1 MKNFKQSILAI
12 SLACGVTTAS
22 LACGWEDPGHFNLF
36 HCVKEIPNLDEQRL
50 NESADFWI
58 NYLGGP
64 DKVGCDIQSGV
75 RYMSEYHFDDD
86 NDSNDLITVLRQ
98 NQDSVAL
105 TFLRLNL
112 ELHKLTDTN
121 SWDYQKPTS
130 QQFQD
135 LLNRIDRLKTT
146 GALTQRKTF
155 LKMRCLYALKDF
167 TACYRLWDNFASK
180 WQPSPLRDRFEG
192 YIAGIHFQRGEYD
205 EALPLYFEQGDG
217 ESIRLCVNRMLESTS
232 IEREYEK
239 DPNALIL
246 GYILEDY
253 ANYFFHAKC
262 DDYWTVGDQSYPI
275 WSKVV
280 TERDN
285 VLALAQRVVKE
296 GKARDLQMWQSF
308 IGFIQLTT
316 DQNEAAYESFCK
328 AERLR
333 GNGVVRPL
341 IRDYKF
347 CAALGMKQKAQ
358 NFDTYL
364 VDELKHNNQIVLAD
378 NATAEVEKNLHYA
391 LYEDML
397 YNRIDKY
404 LQEKGDPTMRFL
416 AQTAIRSWEVWTL
429 DLEYNTDQVKA
440 IRDIALNHGA
450 GNPIYRDLLQLADI
464 STDQLTEFVGTKL
477 IREGKFTEAATYLEQ
492 VSHGFIAH
500 QGITPYLMQRPM
512 LNEVPFRR
520 LTYNEPEYVDSALV
534 QNRKLQ
540 FCQQA
545 ITYQQQA
552 QQATDA
558 EQRALANYKLGELLF
573 HGSATG
579 DWWAI
584 SQYSHSSY
592 NDSYNEL
599 DPLAADCLRKAL
611 AETQSAELKGLCYYG
626 LAAIPVDPFE
636 TNYRGDNLITYSQQQ
651 YDAYQQIRQ
660 LPRTHPAYR
669 MCDWLGLYVNLDLE
683 RPSYYTED

>member
-12 SLACGVTTAS
+12 SLACGITSAG
-22 LACGWEDPGHFNLF
+22 LACGWDDPGHYNLF
-36 HCVKEIPNLDEQRL
+36 RCVKEIPYLEEQRL
-50 NESADFWI
+50 DESANFWI

-75 RYMSEYHFDDD
+75 RYMSAYHFDDD
-86 NDSNDLITVLRQ
+86 NDSNDLITALRQ
-98 NQDSVAL
+98 NQDTTAL
-105 TFLRLNL
+105 TFLRLNF
-112 ELHKLTDTN
+112 ELCKLTDTN
-121 SWDYQKPTS
+121 AWDYQKPTP
-130 QQFQD
+130 QQYQD
-135 LLNRIDRLKTT
+135 LLSRIDRLKTT

-155 LKMRCLYALKDF
+155 LKMRCLYALKDY

-180 WQPSPLRDRFEG
+180 WEPSPLRSRFEG
-192 YIAGIHFQRGEYD
+192 YIAGIHFQKGEYD

-262 DDYWTVGDQSYPI
+262 DEYWTVGDKGYPI

-285 VLALAQRVVKE
+285 VIALAQRVVKE
-296 GKARDLQMWQSF
+296 GKARDLQMWQAF

-316 DQNEAAYESFCK
+316 DQNEAAYESFIK
-328 AERLR
+328 AEHLR
-333 GNGVVRPL
+333 GNGVIMPL
-341 IRDYKF
+341 LRDYKF
-347 CAALGMKQKAQ
+347 CAAMGMKQKPQ
-358 NFDTYL
+358 HIDTYL
-364 VDELKHNNQIVLAD
+364 VDELKHNKQLWQAD
-378 NATAEVEKNLHYA
+378 NATAEVEKNLLFC
-391 LYEDML
+391 LYEDLL
-397 YNRIDKY
+397 YKRIDKY
-404 LQEKGDPTMRFL
+404 LEEKGDPTMRYL
-416 AQTAIRSWEVWTL
+416 TQVAIRNWDVWKL
-429 DLEYNTDQVKA
+429 DQEYTTDQVKE
-440 IRDIALNHGA
+440 IRQIALSNGG
-450 GNPIYRDLLQLADI
+450 GNPLYRDLLELADL
-464 STDQLTEFVGTKL
+464 SADRLTEFVGTKL
-477 IREGKFTEAATYLEQ
+477 IREGKFAEAATYLEQ

-552 QQATDA
+552 EQATDA

-636 TNYRGDNLITYSQQQ
+636 TNYRGDQLITYSQHQ

-660 LPRTHPAYR
+660 LPRTHPVYG
-669 MCDWLGLYVNLDLE
+669 MCDWLGLYVTLDLE
-683 RPSYYTED
+683 RPSY